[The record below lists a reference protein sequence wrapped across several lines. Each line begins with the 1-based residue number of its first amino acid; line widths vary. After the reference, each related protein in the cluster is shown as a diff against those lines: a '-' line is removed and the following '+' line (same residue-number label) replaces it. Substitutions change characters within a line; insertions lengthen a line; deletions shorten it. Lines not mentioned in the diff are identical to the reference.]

1 MFGSLLLLNLL
12 FFFSNHPLVM
22 GLLLMGSTVLVA
34 FSFFLM
40 FKISWF
46 SYLLLLTFLGGL
58 LVLFIY
64 VASLASNEAMK
75 FESKFL
81 YFCIFLLF
89 FLGEWVMGE
98 SEMMFWKFYFFI
110 PFSFLIFFLGVYL
123 LFTLLVVVEVTKFEE
138 GPLREMI

>member
-1 MFGSLLLLNLL
+1 MFGTLLLLNLL

-34 FSFFLM
+34 FSFFLL
-40 FKISWF
+40 FKVSWF
-46 SYLLLLTFLGGL
+46 SYLLLLAFLGGL

-75 FESKFL
+75 FESKFF
-81 YFCIFLLF
+81 YFSIFMLF
-89 FLGEWVMGE
+89 FLGEWIFGGGE
-98 SEMMFWKFYFFI
+98 IMFWKFYFFV
-110 PFSFLIFFLGVYL
+110 PFSLVIFFLGVYL
-123 LFTLLVVVEVTKFEE
+123 LYTLLVVVEVAKFEE